1 LKVFT
6 VYLDTHTGRTQVTV
20 EADSF
25 VVKTD
30 VFEFVREGSIA
41 AVFAREKTFGF
52 VEERPVSEERPGLGP
67 GV

>member
-1 LKVFT
+1 MKTFT

-20 EADSF
+20 EADVF
-25 VVKTD
+25 TVKTD
-30 VFEFVREGSIA
+30 VFEFQRGGVTV

-52 VEERPVSEERPGLGP
+52 VEEKLAAEQGPGLGP